1 MPITWLFSQPL
12 FFFSWV
18 LAIIVALTIHEAAH
32 AWSAYLLGDHTAK
45 DDGRLSLNPFLHI
58 DPLGFMMLLF
68 VGFGWAK
75 PVSVNPYNLRN
86 PRSGMAWV
94 SLAGPLANFF
104 GVIVFGLLFKF
115 LSPSL
120 GADNLLANFLFLLT
134 LINVSLFVFN
144 LIPIPPLDGS
154 KALFSLL
161 PDQKF
166 ADFKYKFS
174 LNGPWI
180 LLILVIFDSFTG
192 AGIFSRL
199 FNFIFNI
206 LSLWL

>member
-1 MPITWLFSQPL
+1 MPINWLFSEPL

-18 LAIIVALTIHEAAH
+18 LAIVVALTIHESAH

-58 DPLGFMMLLF
+58 DPLGFMMLLL

-75 PVSVNPYNLRN
+75 PVTVNPYNLRN
-86 PRSGMAWV
+86 QRSGMSLVA
-94 SLAGPLANFF
+94 LAGPLSNLVAVF
-104 GVIVFGLLFKF
+104 VFGLLYKF
-115 LSPSL
+115 LSPNL
-120 GADNLLANFLFLLT
+120 GDNNLLANFLFLLT

-154 KALFSLL
+154 KVLFGLL

-192 AGIFSRL
+192 IGIFSSL
-199 FNFIFNI
+199 FNFIINNLTQF
-206 LSLWL
+206 L